1 MTSHLVFQVAVAG
14 APVTSWQLY
23 DTGYTERYLDRPRYA
38 NYDAKYD
45 EKHDENYVA
54 KFDPKYDPKYVAKY
68 DTIQKYI
75 FSTKPNGYKLG
86 SILNFVGQ
94 VIFSRIFLSFLTYFS
109 D

>member
-1 MTSHLVFQVAVAG
+1 MKNLLQNMMKIRM
-14 APVTSWQLY
+14 Q
-23 DTGYTERYLDRPRYA
+23 
-38 NYDAKYD
+38 NM
-45 EKHDENYVA
+45 
-54 KFDPKYDPKYVAKY
+54 Y